1 MLFDFGGPLLL
12 TPFEL
17 HHVGAPRLGV
27 PAEELPG
34 GPFDP
39 ADLRWKAREV
49 GEITERQYWSEQAS
63 RFDLT
68 VVQYMRYF
76 YEPSGDQLVRP
87 MTAALVDEVR
97 RAGRQVALLTND
109 LTAFHGVEWQ
119 SPISVLRKIS
129 PIVDL
134 SHSGNLKPHPKAYEH
149 AAEAMG
155 LDPDEI
161 VFTDDH
167 YDNVEAG
174 ALAGFA
180 SVWFDV
186 TDVAGSVDRIRRQ
199 LALEES

>member
-39 ADLRWKAREV
+39 ADLRWKAREA

-63 RFDLT
+63 RFELT
-68 VVQYMRYF
+68 VVEYMRFF
-76 YEPSGDQLVRP
+76 YQPSGDHLVRL
-87 MTAALVDEVR
+87 MTSALVDELR
-97 RAGRQVALLTND
+97 LAGRQVALLTND

-119 SPISVLRKIS
+119 APISVLRQIS
-129 PIVDL
+129 PIIDL
-134 SHSGNLKPHPKAYEH
+134 SHSGCLKPHPKAYEQ

-174 ALAGFA
+174 ARAGFA

-186 TDVAGSVDRIRRQ
+186 TDVAGSVDRIRTA
-199 LALEES
+199 LARDDS